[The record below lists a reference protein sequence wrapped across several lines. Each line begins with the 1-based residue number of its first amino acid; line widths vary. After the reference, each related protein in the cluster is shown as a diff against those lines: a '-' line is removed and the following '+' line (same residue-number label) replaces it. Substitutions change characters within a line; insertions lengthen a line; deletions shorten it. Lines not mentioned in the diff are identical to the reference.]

1 MTFKILILLI
11 IQISLLNSK
20 DTFVNSNLKTAIANS
35 TNGDRLFL
43 NKGLYNEGEI
53 VVDKSISIIGINY
66 PEITGNKKTQVLVI
80 KASNV
85 TISGIEISNSGVS
98 YVQDLAGI
106 KLNKVQNCKIEN
118 CRINNC
124 FFGIYLLKST
134 NCKLYNN
141 AIKGSGGIE
150 SLNGNGIHNW
160 YCSNI
165 EILNNTITNHRD
177 GLYFEFSSNCN
188 IYNNTSFSNL
198 RYGLHFMFS
207 HSNHFESNLFK
218 KNGSGIAV
226 MYSHKVEMIK
236 NTFEDNW
243 GSASY
248 GLLLKDI
255 SESKVINNTISN
267 NTIGIYLE
275 GGGKNRIEK
284 NKIIR
289 NGWAIK
295 LMVSSENNVINN
307 NHFSSNSFDISTNGN
322 FNTSIFKNNFWDK
335 YTGYDMNKD
344 GIGDIP
350 YHPVSLFSVV
360 VEKNP
365 SFLLL
370 LNSFFVNL
378 LDLAEHLLPSIT
390 PESFVD
396 NQPLLKSN
404 L

>member
-1 MTFKILILLI
+1 MILKVLLFI
-11 IQISLLNSK
+11 FIQISLTQAK
-20 DTFVNSNLKTAIANS
+20 DIFVNSNLKIAIANAS
-35 TNGDRLFL
+35 SGDRIFL
-43 NKGLYNEGEI
+43 NKALYNEGEI
-53 VVDKSISIIGINY
+53 VIDKSISIIGINF
-66 PEITGNKKTQVLVI
+66 PIITGNNKTQVIVI

-85 TISGIEISNSGVS
+85 FISGVEIINTGVS
-98 YVQDLAGI
+98 YIQDLAGV
-106 KLNKVQNCKIEN
+106 KLDKVQNCKIEN
-118 CRINNC
+118 CRFKNC
-124 FFGIYLLKST
+124 LFGIYLSKSS
-134 NCKLYNN
+134 NCKLINN
-141 AIKGSGGIE
+141 ELIGSGGRE

-160 YCSNI
+160 YCNNI
-165 EILNNTITNHRD
+165 EIMNNTITTHRD
-177 GLYFEFSSNCN
+177 GLYFEFSSNC
-188 IYNNTSFSNL
+188 IINNNNSFNNL

-207 HSNHFESNLFK
+207 HNNHFESNIFR

-255 SESKVINNTISN
+255 SESIVINNIISN

-275 GGGKNRIEK
+275 GGGRNRIES
-284 NKIIR
+284 NKILK

-295 LMVSSENNVINN
+295 LMVSSETNIICNNL
-307 NHFSSNSFDISTNGN
+307 FSSNSFDISTNGN
-322 FNTSIFKNNFWDK
+322 YNTSSFYNNFWDK
-335 YTGYDMNKD
+335 YTGYDLNKD
-344 GIGDIP
+344 GLGDVP

-370 LNSFFVNL
+370 LNSFFINL

-390 PESFVD
+390 PDSFVD
-396 NQPLLKSN
+396 KQPLLKPN